1 MKNFDL
7 KRVRRVYMVGIK
19 GSGMAGLAEIFQSMG
34 KEVIGSDTQEKFF
47 TDEILK
53 RRKIKYFEGFSK
65 DNIKKEEKPDLVVY
79 STAYSPENN
88 EELKFAKKKKFAMAS
103 YPEAVGRL
111 MQNKYAIAVCGTHG
125 KTTTSAM
132 LALALREGGLDPTA
146 IIGSQVKQFESGI
159 LFGKSKYM
167 VIEADEYQDKFSHYS
182 PMGVILTSVDF
193 DHPDYFE
200 DFDAYKEA
208 FKRFVRKIPKHG
220 FLVVW
225 GESAA
230 TVEVAKE
237 ANCRVIVY
245 GLFRNIC
252 FNGVYSF
259 VKEKKKYQD
268 LEINERVM
276 EQVKEEFARE
286 GKTNV
291 ECFAMPVDLNLKVPG
306 KHNLLNATASLA
318 ASLELGVSQEKAV
331 KALNNY
337 QGASRRFE
345 FLGERN
351 GAKVIDD
358 YAHHPEEIRA
368 TLEAVKQKYPKK
380 NIICVFH
387 PHTFSRTKALLDEFS
402 QSFDLADEVYILDIY
417 GSAREA
423 QGGVH
428 SEDLVYKMK
437 FFRDNV
443 EYIAG
448 MEEAYE
454 KLRSNL
460 GADDVVVTMGAG
472 NVFELGKRL
481 VEKSKN

>member
-1 MKNFDL
+1 
-7 KRVRRVYMVGIK
+7 
-19 GSGMAGLAEIFQSMG
+19 
-34 KEVIGSDTQEKFF
+34 
-47 TDEILK
+47 
-53 RRKIKYFEGFSK
+53 
-65 DNIKKEEKPDLVVY
+65 
-79 STAYSPENN
+79 
-88 EELKFAKKKKFAMAS
+88 
-103 YPEAVGRL
+103 

-132 LALALREGGLDPTA
+132 LALALKEGGLDPTA
-146 IIGSQVKQFESGI
+146 IIGSQIKQLESGT

-167 VIEADEYQDKFSHYS
+167 VVEADEYQDKFSYYS
-182 PMGVILTSVDF
+182 PMGAVLTSVDF

-200 DFDAYKEA
+200 DFDAYKES

-237 ANCRVIVY
+237 ANCRIIVY
-245 GLFRNIC
+245 GLFRNIY
-252 FNGVYSF
+252 FNGVSSAGG
-259 VKEKKKYQD
+259 EKKYQD

-276 EQVKEEFARE
+276 EQVKEEFAQE
-286 GKTNV
+286 GKKNV
-291 ECFAMPVDLNLKVPG
+291 KCLAMPVDLNLKVPG

-318 ASLELGVSQEKAV
+318 ASLELGISQEKAV

-351 GAKVIDD
+351 GAKIIDD

-368 TLEAVKQKYPKK
+368 TLEAIKQKYPKK

-428 SEDLVYKMK
+428 SEDLVYKMR
-437 FFRDNV
+437 FFRNNV
-443 EYIAG
+443 EYVAE
-448 MEEAYE
+448 MDKAYE
-454 KLRSNL
+454 KLKNKL

-472 NVFELGKRL
+472 NVCDLAKKL
-481 VEKSKN
+481 IDKNKS